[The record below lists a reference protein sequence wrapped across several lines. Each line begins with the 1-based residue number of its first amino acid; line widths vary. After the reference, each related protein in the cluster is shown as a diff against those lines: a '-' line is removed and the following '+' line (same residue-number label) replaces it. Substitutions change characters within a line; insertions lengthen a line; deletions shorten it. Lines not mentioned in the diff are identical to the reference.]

1 MTTALWMV
9 LVAAVL
15 PYLWAVLAKTGAGYD
30 NRAPRQFL
38 ANATGW
44 RKRADW
50 AQQNSFE
57 ALAAFAAAVIIAHML
72 VGSNARADA
81 LAIGFI
87 AFRLLHGLLYI
98 LDKSSLR
105 SLAWVGG
112 FSCMVGLFLVAARI
126 I

>member
-1 MTTALWMV
+1 MTVALWMV
-9 LVAAVL
+9 LVAALL
-15 PYLWAVLAKTGAGYD
+15 PYLWAILAKSARGYD

-38 ANATGW
+38 ATATGW

-57 ALAAFAAAVIIAHML
+57 AFAAFAAAAIIAHML
-72 VGSNARADA
+72 VGPSARADA
-81 LAIGFI
+81 LAVGFV

-98 LDKSSLR
+98 MDKASLR
-105 SLAWVGG
+105 SLAWLGG
-112 FSCMVGLFLVAARI
+112 FSCMIGLFLLAARI

>member
-15 PYLWAVLAKTGAGYD
+15 PYLWVILAKAAPGYD

-57 ALAAFAAAVIIAHML
+57 ALAAFAAAAIIAHL
-72 VGSNARADA
+72 VVGPSARADA

-98 LDKSSLR
+98 LDKGTLR
-105 SLAWVGG
+105 SLAWIGG

>member
-9 LVAAVL
+9 LLAVLL
-15 PYLWAVLAKTGAGYD
+15 PYLWAVLAKVGPGYD
-30 NRAPRQFL
+30 NRAPREFL
-38 ANATGW
+38 ANVTGW

-57 ALAAFAAAVIIAHML
+57 ALAGFAAAAIIAHIV
-72 VGSNARADA
+72 VGPNARADA

-98 LDKSSLR
+98 LDKGTLR
-105 SLAWVGG
+105 SLAWIGA
-112 FSCMVGLFLVAARI
+112 FSCVVGLFLVAARFI
-126 I
+126 

>member
-9 LVAAVL
+9 LAAVML
-15 PYLWAVLAKTGAGYD
+15 PYLWAVLAKATPGYD
-30 NRAPRQFL
+30 NRAPREFL
-38 ANATGW
+38 AHVTGW

-57 ALAAFAAAVIIAHML
+57 ALAGFAAAAIIAHL
-72 VGSNARADA
+72 VVGPSARADA

-98 LDKSSLR
+98 LDKGTLR
-105 SLAWVGG
+105 SLAWIGALG
-112 FSCMVGLFLVAARI
+112 CIVGLFLVAARI